1 MTRCVQRRSDSERA
15 TYKHLLYL
23 TFSIPVHNSHPLF
36 SRQLIVMSF
45 AIIIFTFITAL
56 TPCWAASWSLD
67 KAYEGQTFF
76 NE

>member
-1 MTRCVQRRSDSERA
+1 
-15 TYKHLLYL
+15 
-23 TFSIPVHNSHPLF
+23 
-36 SRQLIVMSF
+36 MSF